1 MNNIATYIENL
12 PDNLKDLSSFI
23 LVGREKLTAVR
34 AEIRAIEKLELA
46 EEVRKQK
53 RDEARMLS
61 EALLDA
67 EVRVGE
73 LTKRIP
79 KSAGGRPVK
88 TINSGVKSFA
98 SNSDVTGSA
107 NQWKSSSG
115 VTFDSNIET
124 EILPPQTKEEILADM
139 GFGLMQVNRYETLAD
154 NKDLVEQVKA
164 EARETGEIPTRGKVL
179 DLVKARKQ
187 RQQPQNITEY
197 SYEDIDKRA
206 NIAKHYLKHIGELA
220 SDFPSRED
228 VECLFQFQPVEM
240 QKDFVETCD
249 KAIQTIRTIKLYYTE
264 RVNKYGYEQENS

>member
-1 MNNIATYIENL
+1 MPNITAYQENL
-12 PDNLKDLSSFI
+12 PDNLKDLSAFV

-46 EEVRKQK
+46 EEVRQQK
-53 RDEARMLS
+53 REEARMLG

-67 EVRVGE
+67 EVRIGE

-79 KSAGGRPVK
+79 KGAGGDR
-88 TINSGVKSFA
+88 KSFKSNSSVTFESA
-98 SNSDVTGSA
+98 SNSSVT
-107 NQWKSSSG
+107 
-115 VTFDSNIET
+115 D
-124 EILPPQTKEEILADM
+124 PPQTKEEILADM
-139 GFGLMQVNRYETLAD
+139 GFGKMQVSRYETLAD

-179 DLVKARKQ
+179 DLVKARKE
-187 RQQPQNITEY
+187 RQQPQKITDY

-240 QKDFVETCD
+240 QKDFAETCD
-249 KAIQTIRTIKLYYTE
+249 KAMQTIRTVKLYYTE
-264 RVNKYGYEQENS
+264 RVDKYGYEQENP

>member
-1 MNNIATYIENL
+1 MPDITAYQENL
-12 PDNLKDLSSFI
+12 PDNLQDLSAFV

-46 EEVRKQK
+46 EEVRQQK
-53 RDEARMLS
+53 REEARMLG

-67 EVRVGE
+67 EVRIGE

-79 KSAGGRPVK
+79 TKIGQRTDLQLSNTAVTKPEEQPL
-88 TINSGVKSFA
+88 NSGVTRLE
-98 SNSDVTGSA
+98 N
-107 NQWKSSSG
+107 
-115 VTFDSNIET
+115 T
-124 EILPPQTKEEILADM
+124 EILLPQTKEEILADM
-139 GFGLMQVNRYETLAD
+139 GFGKMQVSRYETLAD

-187 RQQPQNITEY
+187 RQQPQKITEY

-249 KAIQTIRTIKLYYTE
+249 KAMQTIRTVKLYYTE

>member
-1 MNNIATYIENL
+1 MPDITAYQENL
-12 PDNLKDLSSFI
+12 PDNLQDLSAFV

-46 EEVRKQK
+46 EEVRQQK
-53 RDEARMLS
+53 REEARMLG

-67 EVRVGE
+67 EVRIGE
-73 LTKRIP
+73 LTKRVP
-79 KSAGGRPVK
+79 KDNSFRGNQWQS
-88 TINSGVKSFA
+88 NSGVTLA
-98 SNSDVTGSA
+98 
-107 NQWKSSSG
+107 
-115 VTFDSNIET
+115 DSNT
-124 EILPPQTKEEILADM
+124 EVLLPQTKEEILADM
-139 GFGLMQVNRYETLAD
+139 GFGKMQVSRYETLAE

-187 RQQPQNITEY
+187 RQQPQKITEY

-206 NIAKHYLKHIGELA
+206 NIARHYLKHIGELA

-249 KAIQTIRTIKLYYTE
+249 KAMQTIRTVKLYYTE

>member
-1 MNNIATYIENL
+1 MPNITAYQENL
-12 PDNLKDLSSFI
+12 PDNLKDLSAFV

-46 EEVRKQK
+46 EEVRQQK
-53 RDEARMLS
+53 REEARMLG

-67 EVRVGE
+67 EVRIGE

-79 KSAGGRPVK
+79 KGAGGDR
-88 TINSGVKSFA
+88 KSFKSNSSVTFESA
-98 SNSDVTGSA
+98 SNSSVT
-107 NQWKSSSG
+107 
-115 VTFDSNIET
+115 D
-124 EILPPQTKEEILADM
+124 PPQTKEEILADM
-139 GFGLMQVNRYETLAD
+139 GFGKMQVSRYETLAD

-179 DLVKARKQ
+179 DLVKARKE
-187 RQQPQNITEY
+187 RQQPQKITDY

-240 QKDFVETCD
+240 QKDFAETCD
-249 KAIQTIRTIKLYYTE
+249 KAMQTIRTVKLYYTE
-264 RVNKYGYEQENS
+264 RVNKYGYEQENP

>member
-79 KSAGGRPVK
+79 KAPAGRPEK
-88 TINSGVKSFA
+88 I
-98 SNSDVTGSA
+98 SNTAVT
-107 NQWKSSSG
+107 N
-115 VTFDSNIET
+115 FNNNT

-139 GFGLMQVNRYETLAD
+139 GFGKMQVSRYETLAD

-164 EARETGEIPTRGKVL
+164 EAREKDEIPTRSKVL
-179 DLVKARKQ
+179 ELAKAREQKKKQ
-187 RQQPQNITEY
+187 VQHPKEITDY
-197 SYEDIDKRA
+197 SYADIDKRA

-264 RVNKYGYEQENS
+264 RVSKYGYEQENP

>member
-1 MNNIATYIENL
+1 MPNITAYQENL
-12 PDNLKDLSSFI
+12 PDNLKDLSAFV

-46 EEVRKQK
+46 EEVRQQK
-53 RDEARMLS
+53 REEARMLG

-67 EVRVGE
+67 EVRIGE

-79 KSAGGRPVK
+79 TKIGQRTDLQLSNTAVTKSEEKPV
-88 TINSGVKSFA
+88 
-98 SNSDVTGSA
+98 D
-107 NQWKSSSG
+107 SSVQRS
-115 VTFDSNIET
+115 T
-124 EILPPQTKEEILADM
+124 EILPSQTKEQILADM
-139 GFGLMQVNRYETLAD
+139 GFGKMQVSRYETLAD

-179 DLVKARKQ
+179 DLVKARKE
-187 RQQPQNITEY
+187 RQQPQKITEY

-240 QKDFVETCD
+240 QKDFAETCD
-249 KAIQTIRTIKLYYTE
+249 KAMQTIRTVKLYYTE
-264 RVNKYGYEQENS
+264 RVNKYGYEQENP

>member
-1 MNNIATYIENL
+1 MPDITAYQENL
-12 PDNLKDLSSFI
+12 PDNLQDLSAFV

-46 EEVRKQK
+46 EEVRQQKQE
-53 RDEARMLS
+53 EARMLG

-67 EVRVGE
+67 EVRIGE
-73 LTKRIP
+73 LTKRVP
-79 KSAGGRPVK
+79 KDNSFRGNQWQS
-88 TINSGVKSFA
+88 NSGVTLA
-98 SNSDVTGSA
+98 
-107 NQWKSSSG
+107 
-115 VTFDSNIET
+115 DSNT
-124 EILPPQTKEEILADM
+124 EILLPQTKEEILADM
-139 GFGLMQVNRYETLAD
+139 GFGKMQVSRYETLAD

-187 RQQPQNITEY
+187 RQQPQKITEY

-249 KAIQTIRTIKLYYTE
+249 KAMQTIRTVKLYYTE

>member
-1 MNNIATYIENL
+1 MPNITAYQENL
-12 PDNLKDLSSFI
+12 PDNLKDLSAFV

-46 EEVRKQK
+46 EEVRQQK
-53 RDEARMLS
+53 REEARMLG

-67 EVRVGE
+67 EVRIGE

-79 KSAGGRPVK
+79 KDNSFRGNQWQS
-88 TINSGVKSFA
+88 NSGVTLA
-98 SNSDVTGSA
+98 
-107 NQWKSSSG
+107 
-115 VTFDSNIET
+115 DSNT
-124 EILPPQTKEEILADM
+124 EVLLPQTKEEILADM
-139 GFGLMQVNRYETLAD
+139 GFGKMQVSRYETLAD

-179 DLVKARKQ
+179 DLVKARKE
-187 RQQPQNITEY
+187 RQQPQKITDY

-240 QKDFVETCD
+240 QKDFAETCD
-249 KAIQTIRTIKLYYTE
+249 KAMQTIRTVKLYYTE
-264 RVNKYGYEQENS
+264 RVNKYGYEQENP

>member
-1 MNNIATYIENL
+1 MVDMTAYQENL
-12 PDNLKDLSSFI
+12 PDNLKDLSAFV

-46 EEVRKQK
+46 EEVRQQK
-53 RDEARMLS
+53 REEARMLG

-67 EVRVGE
+67 EVRIGE

-79 KSAGGRPVK
+79 KDNSFRGNQWQS
-88 TINSGVKSFA
+88 NSGVTLA
-98 SNSDVTGSA
+98 
-107 NQWKSSSG
+107 
-115 VTFDSNIET
+115 DSNT
-124 EILPPQTKEEILADM
+124 EVLLPQTKEEILADM
-139 GFGLMQVNRYETLAD
+139 GFGKMQVSRYETLAD

-179 DLVKARKQ
+179 DLVKARKE
-187 RQQPQNITEY
+187 RQQPQKITEY

-240 QKDFVETCD
+240 QKDFAETCD
-249 KAIQTIRTIKLYYTE
+249 KAMQTIRTVKLYYTE
-264 RVNKYGYEQENS
+264 RVNKYGYEQENP